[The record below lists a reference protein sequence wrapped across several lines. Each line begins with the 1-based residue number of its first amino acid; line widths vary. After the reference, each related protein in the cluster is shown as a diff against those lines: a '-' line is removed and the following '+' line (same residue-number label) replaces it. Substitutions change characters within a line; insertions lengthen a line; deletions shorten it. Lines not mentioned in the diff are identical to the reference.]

1 MLLFMLYLTAVRG
14 NNKHIIKV
22 KNKKKKKRRKERP
35 YKIHRNTSILGLTIK
50 DDKLIILIL
59 KVPYK
64 SIISL
69 KIGVM
74 WFVIFIEESQFM
86 QSDSVNSVD
95 LINDQFD
102 EYQLVLS
109 VKEKRLKLL
118 VDFSDSDECNELIS
132 LLGDIKDKDIVL

>member
-74 WFVIFIEESQFM
+74 
-86 QSDSVNSVD
+86 
-95 LINDQFD
+95 
-102 EYQLVLS
+102 
-109 VKEKRLKLL
+109 
-118 VDFSDSDECNELIS
+118 
-132 LLGDIKDKDIVL
+132 